1 MKKSESIFTA
11 VAALVFA
18 ILVWSIT
25 PSLVRSFALATGP
38 ADSIV
43 IRMFSVA
50 IIALPI
56 LFFTG
61 WRIDKKDW
69 PVFLLLGC
77 VGSFLYFV
85 GSIFGFANVS
95 AGVGGMLYAIQP
107 LLIAALA
114 ASMGMERLSLS
125 VIAGMV
131 ISFAGTIYL
140 FSEGLGGTSS
150 DLIFG
155 AVMLFF
161 ADVAW
166 AIYVV
171 FSKPMIKKY
180 GAAKTTLWSLIL
192 CAPPSL
198 VFFSSSTITTLQNLN
213 GAAWASLVF
222 LSLIGTL
229 LSVNF
234 WNYAAGRLPPTTV
247 GASLYVIP
255 PCVAIF
261 GWLFLHEST
270 SATTWIAGAIIL
282 FGVAVAEFGKSL
294 VKEPA

>member
-1 MKKSESIFTA
+1 MKKSESVFVA

-18 ILVWSIT
+18 IIVWSIT
-25 PSLVRSFALATGP
+25 PSLVRSFAIATGP

-56 LFFTG
+56 LLMMG
-61 WRIDKKDW
+61 WRIEKKDW

-77 VGSFLYFV
+77 VGTFLYFV
-85 GSIFGFANVS
+85 GSIFGFAKVS
-95 AGVGGMLYAIQP
+95 AGVGGMLYAVQP

-114 ASMGMERLSLS
+114 ASIGTERLSLA

-131 ISFAGTIYL
+131 ISFAGTVYL
-140 FSEGLGGTSS
+140 FSDGLGGTSP
-150 DLIFG
+150 DLMFG
-155 AVMLFF
+155 AAMLFF

-198 VFFSSSTITTLQNLN
+198 VFASGSTIATLQNLN
-213 GAAWASLVF
+213 SAAWASLIF

-229 LSVNF
+229 LSVLF
-234 WNYAAGRLPPTTV
+234 WNYAAGRLPPTSV

-255 PCVAIF
+255 PCVALF
-261 GWLFLHEST
+261 GWLFLHETT
-270 SATTWIAGAIIL
+270 SATTWIAGGIIVL
-282 FGVAVAEFGKSL
+282 GVAVAEFGKSL
-294 VKEPA
+294 IKEA